1 MLLIN
6 CEINL
11 LLIWP
16 ENYVMAARTA
26 PQIKQKT
33 VFARAD
39 ATSYVPVVI
48 LLAED
53 N

>member
-1 MLLIN
+1 MLWQL
-6 CEINL
+6 EL
-11 LLIWP
+11 
-16 ENYVMAARTA
+16 